1 MRKELKKIIKKNTEA
16 IKNCNKSFEDIY
28 NITFFNNSSL
38 VMAEFFDGYRI
49 KEYTYCEVEKM
60 CCKAAASIYKAVGET
75 HSFVGLA
82 MENSV
87 NWIAAFWGIL
97 KSGNKPYL
105 INTRHT
111 DSLSNEILKDLGITT
126 IICDKK
132 GSLDAQ
138 YIEFS
143 ALDIGEE
150 CPAEFE
156 NEIAIATSATSLK
169 SSICFYS
176 GQNVSAQI
184 LNTEGILKENKRI
197 ALHYKG
203 KLKNLAFL
211 PFYHIFGLFA
221 VYFWFTF
228 YGRTIVFLKDI
239 APDTILNTCKKHKVT
254 HIFAVPM
261 LWHTVEKKILK
272 QAEEQGRT
280 EKLKKGIKICTAI
293 QNVFPYLGATLS
305 KKIMSS
311 VTDKLFGDSV
321 MFCISGGSFL
331 KESALQLFNGIGYP
345 LHNGYGMSE
354 IGIGSVE
361 LRDKPK
367 YRNQGFIGH
376 PFCNVEYDIAPD
388 GTLNVKGES
397 LCCKR
402 RIAGEESAVEGWF
415 GTGDIMKKTDDG
427 YYRILGR
434 KGDVVIGENGENINP
449 DIIEQHF
456 PEIDAVN
463 FSVLGLDSGN
473 GEELVMVVQ
482 VNKYYSQ
489 KRISDLAV
497 YLNSRNALLLPT
509 QSIKNFYM
517 TYDEISPKTAIKVSR
532 KYLLRAIEKGEV
544 TLGELKA
551 VEENSVYENNALC
564 QKVLSIIAPILET
577 KPENIDCNAHLIQEL
592 GATSLQYFAIISA
605 LAEEFRLSPHSEQK
619 FVYTVNELCEY
630 IERQI

>member
-1 MRKELKKIIKKNTEA
+1 MKRELKKIIKRNTDA
-16 IKNCNKSFEDIY
+16 IKNSGKSFEDIY
-28 NITFFNNSSL
+28 NITFFNNANQI
-38 VMAEFFDGYRI
+38 MAEFFDGYRI
-49 KEYTYCEVEKM
+49 REYTYSEVEKL
-60 CCKAAASIYKAVGET
+60 CQKSAASIYKTLGET
-75 HSFVGLA
+75 HAFVGLS

-87 NWIAAFWGIL
+87 DWIAAFWGIL

-111 DSLSNEILKDLGITT
+111 DTISNEILKKLGITK

-132 GSLDAQ
+132 GTLNAE

-143 ALDIGEE
+143 ALEKGEE
-150 CPAEFE
+150 CIAQFE
-156 NEIAIATSATSLK
+156 NEIAIATSATSLQ

-184 LNTEGILKENKRI
+184 LNTEAILKENKRI

-239 APDTILNTCKKHKVT
+239 APDTILNTCKKHNVT

-261 LWHTVEKKILK
+261 LWHTVEKQVLK
-272 QAEEQGRT
+272 KAEEQGKL

-293 QNVFPYLGATLS
+293 QNISPYFGATLS

-311 VTDKLFGDSV
+311 ITDNLFGQSV
-321 MFCISGGSFL
+321 KFCISGGSFL
-331 KESALQLFNGIGYP
+331 KDSALQLFNGIGYA

-367 YRNQGFIGH
+367 HRNQGFIGKA
-376 PFCNVEYDIAPD
+376 FQNIEYQINED
-388 GTLNVKGES
+388 GVLKVRGAS
-397 LCCKR
+397 LCSKKFE
-402 RIAGEESAVEGWF
+402 GENQFVVDGWF
-415 GTGDIMKKTDDG
+415 ETGDIVEQTDDG

-449 DIIEQHF
+449 DVIERHF
-456 PEIDAVN
+456 PDADVIN
-463 FSVLGLDSGN
+463 LSVLGLDDDN
-473 GEELVMVVQ
+473 GEELVMVAQ
-482 VNKYYSQ
+482 VNQFYSAG
-489 KRISDLAV
+489 RISDLLS
-497 YLNSRNALLLPT
+497 YLKARNALLTPT
-509 QSIKNFYM
+509 ESIKRFYM
-517 TYDEISPKTAIKVSR
+517 TYNDIAPKTAIKVSR
-532 KYLLRAIEKGEV
+532 KYLLRGIKNGEIVLEDFKKGAETV
-544 TLGELKA
+544 SG
-551 VEENSVYENNALC
+551 SNNPLC
-564 QKVLSIIAPILET
+564 TKVLSIIAPILET
-577 KPENIDCNAHLIQEL
+577 KPENIDCGAHLIQEL

-605 LAEEFRLSPHSEQK
+605 LAEEFNLSSDSNQK

-630 IERQI
+630 IERHI